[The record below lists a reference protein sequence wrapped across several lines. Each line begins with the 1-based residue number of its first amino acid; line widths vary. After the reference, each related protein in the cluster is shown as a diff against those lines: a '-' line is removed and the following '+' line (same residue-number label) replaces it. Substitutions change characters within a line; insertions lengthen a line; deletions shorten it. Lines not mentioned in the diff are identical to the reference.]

1 MFGVAR
7 ANTMNEEGIQSDAKR
22 SSPTEIAE
30 GLPLVLP
37 VPEPAD
43 LNDRVNE
50 TTAMQVFFSWE
61 ILRLPYNAAL
71 VIVVLSQIGSIAL
84 DFVPHLIEAAILANI
99 YFCMGPVAE
108 SYLCWW
114 KVRRLVARLI
124 VGIIGLIVATFYT
137 VLVVDRIVNQMPVFP
152 GFPNGL
158 L

>member
-1 MFGVAR
+1 
-7 ANTMNEEGIQSDAKR
+7 MNAKGIQSDAKR
-22 SSPTEIAE
+22 SSPTEVAE

-37 VPEPAD
+37 VPERAD

-61 ILRLPYNAAL
+61 KLRLPYNAAL
-71 VIVVLSQIGSIAL
+71 AIVVLSRIGSIAL

-99 YFCMGPVAE
+99 CFCMGPVAE

-114 KVRRLVARLI
+114 KVRRLIARWI

-137 VLVVDRIVNQMPVFP
+137 VVVVDRIVHQMLVDHRSR
-152 GFPNGL
+152 NGL
-158 L
+158 LSLRKKVR